1 MIAAQKGESV
11 ERPVILAV
19 DDDPSELAALL
30 DALARRYG
38 ADYRVTSQL
47 SGSAALRDLTRMLDE
62 GESVALIIA
71 DQWMPEMNGI
81 DLLSRAH
88 EIHPSA
94 QRALLVNWGDQS
106 AAPTILRGCAFGQIE
121 NYLHKPWSPAE
132 IHLYPLVGEF
142 LTDWT
147 RVHGP
152 RMEIVRV
159 VGTDPSPRSHEIQSL
174 LERNGIPYGFYLAE
188 SEEGRRILQRASVDG
203 KTLPVVTLLDDRV
216 LVDPTN
222 EELSDALGGSNLKD
236 RECDVAVVGGG
247 PAGLAAAV
255 YAASEGL
262 RTILIEREAVGG
274 QAGTSALIRNYLGFP
289 RGISGAELAQRAYQ
303 QAWLFGT
310 KFVFAREVKTLEARG
325 DRRILTLSN
334 GVEISAR
341 CAIIA
346 TGATYRR
353 LGVPGLERFMGA
365 GVFYSVPV
373 SDVRVLSGTRVVVT
387 GGGNAAGQAVLHLA
401 KAAKTVT
408 LVVRGSSLEA
418 GMSDYL
424 IQQIRR
430 TPNVEVRLG
439 TEIVDGE
446 GDRVLERIVVSNLE
460 SGTRET
466 LDLDGLFV
474 AIGAEPHT
482 DWLAGAV
489 ERDKRGFVLTG
500 ADLAARGASRSGVP
514 SRLETSMP
522 GVFAVGDVRAGSVKR
537 VASAVG
543 EGAIAIQYVH
553 EYLAASGPAVDQAP
567 AAGKRSRITSRTR
580 DRVPLGRAGR

>member
-1 MIAAQKGESV
+1 MAMQ
-11 ERPVILAV
+11 RPVILAV
-19 DDDPSELAALL
+19 DDEPSELAALL

-47 SGSAALRDLTRMLDE
+47 SANAALRELARMREE
-62 GESVALIIA
+62 GEPVALIIA

-88 EIHPSA
+88 EIQPSA
-94 QRALLVNWGDQS
+94 QRALLVQWGDQT

-159 VGTDPSPRSHEIQSL
+159 VGADPSPRSHEIQSL
-174 LERNGIPYGFYLAE
+174 LERNGIPHGFYLAE
-188 SEEGRRILQRASVDG
+188 SEEGRRILERAGADG

-216 LVDPTN
+216 LIDPTN
-222 EELSDALGGSNLKD
+222 EELSDALGGSSLKD

-310 KFVFAREVKTLEARG
+310 KFVFAREVKKLEARG
-325 DRRILTLSN
+325 
-334 GVEISAR
+334 
-341 CAIIA
+341 
-346 TGATYRR
+346 
-353 LGVPGLERFMGA
+353 
-365 GVFYSVPV
+365 
-373 SDVRVLSGTRVVVT
+373 
-387 GGGNAAGQAVLHLA
+387 
-401 KAAKTVT
+401 
-408 LVVRGSSLEA
+408 
-418 GMSDYL
+418 
-424 IQQIRR
+424 
-430 TPNVEVRLG
+430 
-439 TEIVDGE
+439 
-446 GDRVLERIVVSNLE
+446 
-460 SGTRET
+460 
-466 LDLDGLFV
+466 
-474 AIGAEPHT
+474 
-482 DWLAGAV
+482 
-489 ERDKRGFVLTG
+489 
-500 ADLAARGASRSGVP
+500 
-514 SRLETSMP
+514 
-522 GVFAVGDVRAGSVKR
+522 
-537 VASAVG
+537 
-543 EGAIAIQYVH
+543 
-553 EYLAASGPAVDQAP
+553 
-567 AAGKRSRITSRTR
+567 
-580 DRVPLGRAGR
+580 